1 MSSNKGGGYWESCF
15 FLLLFL
21 KPCRPHLRPDWCPIP
36 PPDLP
41 PHPAT
46 QLNKNDSRGD
56 DGLQK
61 CSTLRSEPSLTHQP
75 TEAKVLPC
83 GKDTPAPPPHRKA
96 AMPLLSVNRVTGNS
110 TTYLWLSYQT
120 SSASFSLGFPASLP
134 LHLPVLPGY
143 PKLQEPA
150 WQPTAQL
157 ILQLLGTQSCTAWSP
172 NYQPHR
178 SHYVTAEVVPWNPTC
193 PRKSWNEEYGN
204 INEEDSVRKK
214 M

>member
-1 MSSNKGGGYWESCF
+1 MAFRNVVLWGLSQASHTN
-15 FLLLFL
+15 
-21 KPCRPHLRPDWCPIP
+21 PLRPKFSPVEKTPQHLLHTGRPQC
-36 PPDLP
+36 L
-41 PHPAT
+41 
-46 QLNKNDSRGD
+46 
-56 DGLQK
+56 
-61 CSTLRSEPSLTHQP
+61 CS
-75 TEAKVLPC
+75 
-83 GKDTPAPPPHRKA
+83 
-96 AMPLLSVNRVTGNS
+96 SVNRVTGNS

-178 SHYVTAEVVPWNPTC
+178 SHYVTAEEVPWSPTC
-193 PRKSWNEEYGN
+193 PRKSWNKEYGN

>member
-1 MSSNKGGGYWESCF
+1 M
-15 FLLLFL
+15 
-21 KPCRPHLRPDWCPIP
+21 
-36 PPDLP
+36 

-46 QLNKNDSRGD
+46 QLHKNDSRGD

-75 TEAKVLPC
+75 TEAKVLPV
-83 GKDTPAPPPHRKA
+83 KKTPQH
-96 AMPLLSVNRVTGNS
+96 LLHTGRPQCLCSSVNRVTGNS

-178 SHYVTAEVVPWNPTC
+178 SHYVTWGVKPL
-193 PRKSWNEEYGN
+193 KSHLSQKEL
-204 INEEDSVRKK
+204 K
-214 M
+214 